1 VRRGL
6 RRPRPLSLSRG
17 RGGGGSVIAFN
28 GGVGAWTG
36 GFTPHSPASQ
46 PASSTAHVPAT
57 TPQYFAEKRR
67 PRGRRE
73 RERARNTLR
82 AARCRNDG
90 RLARTT
96 EVEKTWGGGGGGRN
110 QFASSPRA
118 CSDLSRCSVSTT
130 TLLLPHHYGLL
141 FPSSIGPLC
150 FSDGPQ
156 NCLLAS
162 GLTFCCAVG
171 SDSQTAV
178 RA

>member
-28 GGVGAWTG
+28 GGVGAWT

-73 RERARNTLR
+73 RERELGTPCGRRGVAMMVAWQGRRRWRRRGVVVVGVINSLL
-82 AARCRNDG
+82 
-90 RLARTT
+90 RLAL
-96 EVEKTWGGGGGGRN
+96 
-110 QFASSPRA
+110 ALISLA
-118 CSDLSRCSVSTT
+118 T

>member
-1 VRRGL
+1 MEVWVRGL
-6 RRPRPLSLSRG
+6 VGSLL
-17 RGGGGSVIAFN
+17 
-28 GGVGAWTG
+28 TLQL
-36 GFTPHSPASQ
+36 ASQ
-46 PASSTAHVPAT
+46 RAAQRTYQQPRHSTS
-57 TPQYFAEKRR
+57 
-67 PRGRRE
+67 PRSEDREGGERE
-73 RERARNTLR
+73 RERELGTPCGRRGVAMMVAWQGRRRWRRRGVVVVGVINSLL
-82 AARCRNDG
+82 
-90 RLARTT
+90 RLAL
-96 EVEKTWGGGGGGRN
+96 
-110 QFASSPRA
+110 ALISLA
-118 CSDLSRCSVSTT
+118 T